1 LNRFLLP
8 LAAFVLL
15 LAVLLVGLRRA
26 PDKAILPSPL
36 IGKPVPQFTLPNLFD
51 STQPVS
57 SESLK
62 GRWLLVNVWGTWCV
76 ECRAEHQVLLQ
87 IKQQGRVP
95 ILGIDWKDQNED
107 ALDWLAQLGNPYERV
122 ATDRDGRVAIDWG
135 VYGAPESFLI
145 SPAGTVVY
153 KHIGA
158 MTEQVWQSE
167 FLPRVDA
174 AAVTPAAPASP
185 AGAAAGATGRG
196 A

>member
-15 LAVLLVGLRRA
+15 LVVLLVGLKRA
-26 PDKAILPSPL
+26 PDKSILPSPL

-51 STQPVS
+51 NTQPVS

-87 IKQQGRVP
+87 IKQQARVP

-107 ALDWLAQLGNPYERV
+107 ALAWLAQLGNPYERV

-158 MTEQVWQSE
+158 MTEQVWQTE
-167 FLPRVDA
+167 FLPRVNA
-174 AAVTPAAPASP
+174 AADTPAAPVS
-185 AGAAAGATGRG
+185 AAGATGRG

>member
-1 LNRFLLP
+1 MNRFLLP

-15 LAVLLVGLRRA
+15 LVVLLVGLKRA
-26 PDKAILPSPL
+26 PDKSILPSPL
-36 IGKPVPQFTLPNLFD
+36 IGRPVPQFTLPNLFD
-51 STQPVS
+51 NTQPVN

-87 IKQQGRVP
+87 IKQQARVP

-107 ALDWLAQLGNPYERV
+107 ALAWLAQLGNPYERV

-158 MTEQVWQSE
+158 MTEQVWNSE
-167 FLPRVDA
+167 FLPRVNA
-174 AAVTPAAPASP
+174 ASGAPAAPANP
-185 AGAAAGATGRG
+185 VNAAGATGGG